1 MATDN
6 FLCMYVMLILIDPVV
21 LVLGLVLVVRKEIIT
36 YCVSGTMLGSAIFY
50 NPDMF
55 TMRWLLFCFTDEKC
69 NPLRSSELGHIYEFA
84 SIRDR
89 IPTR

>member
-55 TMRWLLFCFTDEKC
+55 TMR
-69 NPLRSSELGHIYEFA
+69 
-84 SIRDR
+84 
-89 IPTR
+89 